1 MQVEALTAVFSGALT
16 NVQQRS
22 GSGLWLRF
30 HIATIKQKMAIKD
43 HRKRNKIQTANQKL
57 GRTKC
62 LPKVFFFIF
71 ISTPEG
77 HERGTFWRIIISFQS
92 GTENID

>member
-1 MQVEALTAVFSGALT
+1 MLSVRQLVIIHLGGIVKHPDPDPMICEHKSAMTFS
-16 NVQQRS
+16 S
-22 GSGLWLRF
+22 F
-30 HIATIKQKMAIKD
+30 II
-43 HRKRNKIQTANQKL
+43 
-57 GRTKC
+57 
-62 LPKVFFFIF
+62 FFFIF

>member
-1 MQVEALTAVFSGALT
+1 MVWQMAVRDPHLLRLGHFLRHLEGAEESTRL
-16 NVQQRS
+16 
-22 GSGLWLRF
+22 GL
-30 HIATIKQKMAIKD
+30 
-43 HRKRNKIQTANQKL
+43 
-57 GRTKC
+57 
-62 LPKVFFFIF
+62 FFFIF

>member
-1 MQVEALTAVFSGALT
+1 MV
-16 NVQQRS
+16 
-22 GSGLWLRF
+22 GLVWFGRF
-30 HIATIKQKMAIKD
+30 G
-43 HRKRNKIQTANQKL
+43 L
-57 GRTKC
+57 VWFGRFGFGRFG
-62 LPKVFFFIF
+62 LVGFFFIF

>member
-1 MQVEALTAVFSGALT
+1 MDLKLSQKVMLDMKLVHILLAELLE
-16 NVQQRS
+16 R
-22 GSGLWLRF
+22 GL
-30 HIATIKQKMAIKD
+30 
-43 HRKRNKIQTANQKL
+43 
-57 GRTKC
+57 
-62 LPKVFFFIF
+62 FFFIF